1 MQDML
6 HAIWHQDFEQLI
18 HMQAVG
24 LLVTCLVVI
33 LFLESSFVFLPLP
46 GDSVVLL
53 AGGLVGL
60 GVVGLEVPLLYLP
73 LATGCG
79 SLIAYLQGRALQ
91 GTRFMQKVEKVI
103 PDGSLPKAT
112 RLLEKYGFW
121 AMFISR
127 FIPFVRVLTPML
139 MGVGHLD
146 RFKLVMASFASAFL
160 WALVL
165 GLVGRFVMLSPF
177 FAQYHELLTKCLL
190 MTSCVLFVVAVAT
203 IVFRLF
209 KRSSDRAS

>member
-6 HAIWHQDFEQLI
+6 LAIWHQDFDQLI

-24 LLVTCLVVI
+24 LLVTCLVVV

-60 GVVGLEVPLLYLP
+60 GVLGIEVPLLYLP
-73 LATGCG
+73 LATGLG
-79 SLIAYLQGRALQ
+79 SLVAYLQGHALH
-91 GTRFMQKVEKVI
+91 GTRFMHKVEQVI
-103 PDGSLPKAT
+103 PDGSLPRAT
-112 RLLEKYGFW
+112 RLLDKYGFW

-139 MGVGHLD
+139 MGVGRLD
-146 RFKLVMASFASAFL
+146 RLKLVMASFASAFL

-165 GLVGRFVMLSPF
+165 GLVGRFVMLSPLF
-177 FAQYHELLTKCLL
+177 SQYHELLTKCLL
-190 MTSCVLFVVAVAT
+190 MTSCALFVAAIAT
-203 IVFRLF
+203 IVIRLL
-209 KRSSDRAS
+209 KRPTNRVR